1 MKIILCFSHK
11 LNDIQLLELKNR
23 YDISNSKDIIYLP
36 QDLQFVWSNVSEN
49 SDIYSNNYN
58 KIKNFI
64 KATANENDL
73 ILIQG
78 EWGYTYNLVTYCKK
92 HHLTPIYSFSIRNSK
107 EIIKNNISTK
117 TSIFEHVKFKEY

>member
-23 YDISNSKDIIYLP
+23 YNISNSKDIIYLP
-36 QDLQFVWSNVSEN
+36 QDLQFIWSNVSEN
-49 SDIYSNNYN
+49 FDIYSNNYN

-73 ILIQG
+73 ILIKG

-92 HHLTPIYSFSIRNSK
+92 HPLNLS
-107 EIIKNNISTK
+107 
-117 TSIFEHVKFKEY
+117 